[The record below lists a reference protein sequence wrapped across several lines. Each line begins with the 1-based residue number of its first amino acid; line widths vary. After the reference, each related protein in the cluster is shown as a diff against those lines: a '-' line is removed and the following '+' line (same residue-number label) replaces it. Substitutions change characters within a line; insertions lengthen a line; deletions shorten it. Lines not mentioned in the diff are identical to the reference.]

1 MKKSLRAKLTFGAM
15 GLVLIV
21 CLAITAVVSFISNR
35 QNLQAV
41 QRDLGKAI
49 IIAETELD
57 GKKQNLA
64 AEVNRMVVEN
74 KIGPTVKFLYDYL
87 EDDLSITESTYYKI
101 ADMVMN
107 KAMAIGFLQVGVYD
121 LEGNLQVFAQRESDE
136 SYRFGFYKKPQ
147 VHMNISRKGEQF
159 DEGAWQHTEKLDSVK
174 IAFDYSDAP
183 PKEETVYLGDRN
195 GVLSIETL
203 TPVFANEFNDD
214 GDPILKQFGFI
225 HTVKELDKGF
235 IERLSLLTGMSVN
248 VYAGDRLSLGQLDNY
263 RSIDSASVSTL
274 TRERNSSEQTTTITE
289 IQLDNATFFQATL
302 PTYGLEGVSGYV
314 AVLQS
319 DNIVKSNTFQMLKI
333 LSIVSLVCLAMILPL
348 VMLFSRSIIRPIIHI
363 VERMKD
369 IAEGDGD
376 LRGRIT
382 VTARDEVGQL
392 AESFNT
398 FVEKIQTMVSEV
410 KENLGHL
417 NNSSSTLSDIASSL
431 ASGAGQSSEKANVVA
446 AAGEEMSSNMNS
458 IAASMEQAA
467 TNVSMVAE
475 NAKQMSVNIEDVINN
490 TDNAREISTEA
501 VTQATK
507 ASQQVGELGSAA
519 SEIENVIETIT
530 DISEQVNLLALNA
543 TIEAA
548 RAGEAGKGFA
558 VVANEIKE
566 LANQT
571 AAATNEIKQKVADI
585 RNSTDGTVMEIET
598 ISSVN
603 NQINDII
610 QLISEK
616 VHEQSSATNDIAE
629 NVSQASMGIDEVN
642 ENVAQSSTVSAEIA
656 RDIVE
661 VTQAAEETSKNSS
674 LVNERA
680 TGLSDLAAQLK
691 NIVDRF
697 QV

>member
-1 MKKSLRAKLTFGAM
+1 MKKSLRAKLTLGAM
-15 GLVLIV
+15 GLVVIV

-35 QNLQAV
+35 QNLQSV
-41 QRDLGKAI
+41 ERDLGKALV
-49 IIAETELD
+49 IAQTELD
-57 GKKQNLA
+57 GKKLNMS
-64 AEVNRMVVEN
+64 AEVNRMIVEN

-101 ADMVMN
+101 ADIIMN
-107 KAMAIGFLQVGVYD
+107 KAMATRFLQIGVYD
-121 LEGNLQVFAQRESDE
+121 LQGNLQVFAQREDLDT
-136 SYRFGFYKKPQ
+136 YQFGFYKKPKI
-147 VHMNISRKGEQF
+147 HMNIATQGEEF
-159 DEGAWQHTEKLDSVK
+159 DEGAWKHTDQLGSVK
-174 IAFDYSDAP
+174 IALNYNDPP
-183 PKEETVYLGDRN
+183 PKEETVFLADRN
-195 GVLSIETL
+195 GVLSLETL

-214 GDPILKQFGFI
+214 GDPVLKQFGFI
-225 HTVKELDKGF
+225 HSVKELDDSF
-235 IERLSLLTGMSVN
+235 IDRLGLLTGMSVN
-248 VYAGDRLSLGQLDNY
+248 VYSGKQLSLGQLETYKN
-263 RSIDSASVSTL
+263 IDSTSIESMQDKHNGSETKTVIAEVTL
-274 TRERNSSEQTTTITE
+274 DSHRY
-289 IQLDNATFFQATL
+289 FQATL
-302 PTYGLEGVSGYV
+302 PTYGLQGISGYV
-314 AVLQS
+314 AILQS
-319 DNIVKSNTFQMLKI
+319 DDIVKNNTFQIIKMLS
-333 LSIVSLVCLAMILPL
+333 LVSLVCLAMVMPL
-348 VMLFSRSIIRPIIHI
+348 VMLFSRSIIRPIIHL
-363 VERMKD
+363 VDRMKD

-382 VTARDEVGQL
+382 VTSQDEVGQL

-398 FVEKIQTMVSEV
+398 FVEKIQTMIGEV
-410 KENLGHL
+410 KENLAHL
-417 NNSSSTLSDIASSL
+417 NDSSSSLSDIASSL

-475 NAKQMSVNIEDVINN
+475 NAKQMSVNIEDVIKN
-490 TDNAREISTEA
+490 TDNAREISSEA
-501 VTQATK
+501 VAQATK
-507 ASQQVGELGSAA
+507 ASQQVGELGNAA
-519 SEIENVIETIT
+519 SEIEKVIETIT
-530 DISEQVNLLALNA
+530 EISEQVNLLALNA

-585 RNSTDGTVMEIET
+585 RNSTDGTVSEIET
-598 ISSVN
+598 ITSVN
-603 NQINDII
+603 SQINQII

-616 VHEQSSATNDIAE
+616 VDEQSSATSDIAE

-661 VTQAAEETSKNSS
+661 VTLAAEETSKNSS

-680 TGLSDLAAQLK
+680 TGLSELAAQLK
-691 NIVDRF
+691 RIVDRF

>member
-1 MKKSLRAKLTFGAM
+1 MKKSLRAKLTIGAM
-15 GLVLIV
+15 GLVVIV

-35 QNLQAV
+35 QNLQSV
-41 QRDLGKAI
+41 ERDLGKAI
-49 IIAETELD
+49 VIAKTELD
-57 GKKQNLA
+57 DKKQSMA
-64 AEVNRMVVEN
+64 AEVNRMIVEN

-101 ADMVMN
+101 ADIVMN
-107 KAMAIGFLQVGVYD
+107 KAMAIRFLQIGVYD
-121 LEGNLQVFAQRESDE
+121 LQGNLQVFAQRENNDT
-136 SYRFGFYKKPQ
+136 YRFGFYKKPKI
-147 VHMNISRKGEQF
+147 HMNIVSEGEQF
-159 DEGAWQHTEKLDSVK
+159 DESAWKHTDQLSSVT
-174 IAFDYSDAP
+174 IALNYNDTP
-183 PKEETVYLGDRN
+183 PQEETVYLGDRN
-195 GVLSIETL
+195 GVLSLETL

-214 GDPILKQFGFI
+214 GDPVLKQFGFI
-225 HTVKELDKGF
+225 HTVKELDKSF
-235 IERLSLLTGMSVN
+235 IDRLGLLTGMAVN
-248 VYAGDRLSLGQLDNY
+248 VYSGRQLSMGQLQKY
-263 RSIDSASVSTL
+263 RSIDSSSTESLQKKQTNTDNTTAVSEVIL
-274 TRERNSSEQTTTITE
+274 NEERY
-289 IQLDNATFFQATL
+289 FQATL
-302 PTYGLEGVSGYV
+302 PTYGLQGISGYV
-314 AVLQS
+314 AILQS
-319 DNIVKSNTFQMLKI
+319 DDIVKNNTFQIIKMLS
-333 LSIVSLVCLAMILPL
+333 LVSLICLALVLPL
-348 VMLFSRSIIRPIIHI
+348 VLLFSKSIIRPIIHL

-410 KENLGHL
+410 KENLTHL
-417 NNSSSTLSDIASSL
+417 NDSSSSLSDIASSL

-475 NAKQMSVNIEDVINN
+475 NAKQMSVNIEDVIQN
-490 TDNAREISTEA
+490 THKASDISTEA

-507 ASQQVGELGSAA
+507 ASHQVGELGIAA
-519 SEIENVIETIT
+519 SEIEKVIETIT

-585 RNSTDGTVMEIET
+585 RNSTDGTVTEIET
-598 ISSVN
+598 ITSVN
-603 NQINDII
+603 NQINEII
-610 QLISEK
+610 QLISAK
-616 VHEQSSATNDIAE
+616 VDEQSSATNDIAE

-661 VTQAAEETSKNSS
+661 VTLAAEETSKNSS

-691 NIVDRF
+691 GIVDRF